1 VCGQNQG
8 IVFFASYKNLMK
20 KIFTLLL
27 IHLSFFSFAQVS
39 VGVKGGLNLS
49 RLATENDA
57 SAGFLEEEN
66 IKTFVGFHAGMYL
79 QVPLADKLSLI
90 PELQFTK
97 RGFVYDDGRPRT
109 RTNLNY
115 LELPVL
121 VSYSPIEWLGIDL
134 GPTAAY
140 FVSAKIKSDG
150 HSAGNADPD
159 NKFDLSI
166 SGGVRVRINQK
177 ISVLGRYN
185 YGLTTVYEISFRGIN
200 NEDLGSAK
208 TYHRNIQFGMSYKLK

>member
-1 VCGQNQG
+1 MR
-8 IVFFASYKNLMK
+8 KNL
-20 KIFTLLL
+20 TLLL

-39 VGVKGGLNLS
+39 VGVKGGLNLN

-66 IKTFVGFHAGMYL
+66 IKTFIGFHAGMYL
-79 QVPLADKLSLI
+79 QVPLSDKLSLI

-97 RGFVYDDGRPRT
+97 RGFAYDDGLQPNSRA
-109 RTNLNY
+109 NLNY

-134 GPTAAY
+134 GLTAAY

-159 NKFDLSI
+159 NKFDFSI

-177 ISVLGRYN
+177 ISALCRYN
-185 YGLTTVYEISFRGIN
+185 YGLITVYEIRFRGLM
-200 NEDLGSAK
+200 NEDLGAMK